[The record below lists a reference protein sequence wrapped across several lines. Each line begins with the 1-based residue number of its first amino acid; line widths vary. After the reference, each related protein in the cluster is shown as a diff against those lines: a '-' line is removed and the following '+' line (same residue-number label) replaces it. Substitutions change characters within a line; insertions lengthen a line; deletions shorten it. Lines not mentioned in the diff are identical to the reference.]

1 MHLYGSF
8 RSFCKQKQHFS
19 TLSLSL
25 SLSRSPI
32 SSHFL
37 LGSPLPPIKDTRI
50 PQLKVPWKT
59 DIETP
64 ENWQKSW
71 KWEVLKPKCH
81 TLAKKEIS
89 QIKTCNGV
97 KRVIMFDF
105 VEFGEY
111 QMDFEFFSL
120 RQPIAMVPFRSQRPL
135 HFKVAI
141 ECYKSIINC
150 ILLHLGR
157 ELKPSSETFHKQN
170 GFDMSCF
177 LLCGEKSVKIIF
189 GVKMTCQTCLYAQQ
203 VTPTSQLAFQAP
215 LKNLRNAQQR
225 ELN

>member
-1 MHLYGSF
+1 M
-8 RSFCKQKQHFS
+8 
-19 TLSLSL
+19 
-25 SLSRSPI
+25 
-32 SSHFL
+32 
-37 LGSPLPPIKDTRI
+37 
-50 PQLKVPWKT
+50 
-59 DIETP
+59 
-64 ENWQKSW
+64 KS
-71 KWEVLKPKCH
+71 
-81 TLAKKEIS
+81 
-89 QIKTCNGV
+89 CNGV
-97 KRVIMFDF
+97 KRVIMVDF

-111 QMDFEFFSL
+111 QRDFELFSL

-170 GFDMSCF
+170 GFDMICIS
-177 LLCGEKSVKIIF
+177 LCGEKSVKIFF

-225 ELN
+225 ELNQKEGCYFFTIFHFKLSFRTFDADCFAKLLFTILLIFISIIQRCNYP

>member
-1 MHLYGSF
+1 
-8 RSFCKQKQHFS
+8 
-19 TLSLSL
+19 
-25 SLSRSPI
+25 
-32 SSHFL
+32 
-37 LGSPLPPIKDTRI
+37 
-50 PQLKVPWKT
+50 
-59 DIETP
+59 
-64 ENWQKSW
+64 
-71 KWEVLKPKCH
+71 
-81 TLAKKEIS
+81 
-89 QIKTCNGV
+89 
-97 KRVIMFDF
+97 
-105 VEFGEY
+105 
-111 QMDFEFFSL
+111 
-120 RQPIAMVPFRSQRPL
+120 MVPFRSQRPL

-170 GFDMSCF
+170 GFDLSCI

-203 VTPTSQLAFQAP
+203 VTPTSQLAFEAP